1 MPSSILERVKKDRPE
16 LWISDAM
23 EVEEWPKLADHFD
36 EMKPVFDN
44 ATSDEMLMFIKDT
57 LAYYFSK

>member
-1 MPSSILERVKKDRPE
+1 MPSSILERVKKDLPE
-16 LWISDAM
+16 LWISDTM
-23 EVEEWPKLADHFD
+23 EVEEWPKLVDHFD